1 MTRTF
6 RRTLLLFLL
15 IVGVSAAVGA
25 AHYAL
30 RGGSVLRGG
39 TVAGLQGSGGALVEA
54 ARQRLAE
61 VIPPNP
67 FGRKTGGIRVY
78 FAPSDGAGS
87 DRIDAAFLDFLRSAR
102 RSIHGAFYD
111 LQWAEAA
118 RVLAEKRGEG
128 VDVALVCDSDYK
140 DREAVKICLRAG
152 IKIVFDGRSALM
164 HDKFCVIDGERVWT
178 GSTNCTENGMFRNN
192 NNSLIVV
199 SDKLAADYAAEF
211 QEMFGQGKFG
221 KSSPRATP
229 YPQLTVEGVDV
240 ECYFAPE
247 DDVYQEIEAE
257 IEAARASIDFMAFS
271 FTLRDLAKAM
281 VRRQDDGVRV
291 RGIFDTQQ
299 AASRYSQD
307 EYLAEKGATIYLD
320 RNPHVMHHK
329 VIVVDGQ
336 TVVTGSYNFSKSAEE
351 KNDENVII
359 IHSADIAKEYVRE
372 FEKLALN

>member
-1 MTRTF
+1 MTKPF
-6 RRTLLLFLL
+6 FRTLLLFLL

-30 RGGSVLRGG
+30 RGG
-39 TVAGLQGSGGALVEA
+39 TVAGLSGSGGALVEA
-54 ARQRLAE
+54 ARQQLAE

-67 FGRKTGGIRVY
+67 LGRNTGGIRLY
-78 FAPSDGAGS
+78 FAPCDGTGS

-102 RSIHGAFYD
+102 RSIYGAFYD
-111 LQWAEAA
+111 FQWSEAA
-118 RVLAEKRGEG
+118 RVLVEKRAEG
-128 VDVALVCDSDYK
+128 VDVGLVCDSDYK
-140 DREAVKICLRAG
+140 DREAVKACLQAG
-152 IKIVFDGRSALM
+152 IKVVFDDRNALM
-164 HDKFCVIDGERVWT
+164 HDKFCVVDGERVWT
-178 GSTNCTENGMFRNN
+178 GSTNCTENCMFRNN
-192 NNSLIVV
+192 NNSLMIL
-199 SDKLAADYAAEF
+199 SDKLAANYAAEF
-211 QEMFGQGKFG
+211 KEMFTQGKFG
-221 KSSPRATP
+221 KKSPRATP

-247 DDVYQEIEAE
+247 DDVYKELEAE
-257 IEAARASIDFMAFS
+257 IDGARASIDFMAFS
-271 FTLRDLAKAM
+271 FTSRDLAEAM
-281 VRRQDDGVRV
+281 AKRGRDGVRV

-307 EYLAEKGATIYLD
+307 EYLAEKGATVYLD

-351 KNDENVII
+351 KNDENVLI
-359 IHSADIAKEYVRE
+359 IHSADIAKEYLRE